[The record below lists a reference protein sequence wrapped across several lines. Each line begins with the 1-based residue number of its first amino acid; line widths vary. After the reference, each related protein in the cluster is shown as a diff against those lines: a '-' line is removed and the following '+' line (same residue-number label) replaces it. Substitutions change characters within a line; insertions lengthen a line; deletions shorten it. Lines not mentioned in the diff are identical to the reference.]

1 MGNEAAVVANV
12 VSNSNGVVV
21 RCVLAAFQFPMLKWK
36 SASRNAHLRVRC
48 KPSQCAQQIDYKA
61 TAEREWQSV

>member
-48 KPSQCAQQIDYKA
+48 KPSQIDYKA